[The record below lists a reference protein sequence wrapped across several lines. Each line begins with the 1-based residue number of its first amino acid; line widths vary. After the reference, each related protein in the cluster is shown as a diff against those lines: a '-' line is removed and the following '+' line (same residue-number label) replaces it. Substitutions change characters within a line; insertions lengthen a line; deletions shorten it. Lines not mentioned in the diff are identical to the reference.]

1 MSLVSGEPLKVTREG
16 DIWSIS
22 LRFVDTDGSEK
33 SIVYEGQLQIVDQ
46 PEDGGFYLPQIGRD
60 VEVVG
65 FSATATYYGN
75 MLEAGTG
82 MMQINIYDET
92 YDTEEGQGGLAA
104 ALVVFNDLFGNPKE
118 AVIKPQIGRAHV

>member
-1 MSLVSGEPLKVTREG
+1 M
-16 DIWSIS
+16 
-22 LRFVDTDGSEK
+22 DTDRSEK

-92 YDTEEGQGGLAA
+92 EDE
-104 ALVVFNDLFGNPKE
+104 
-118 AVIKPQIGRAHV
+118 KPE